1 MTLSWNGLA
10 PCHSVHVRLED
21 GRVVRRHFDHVRSR
35 CVNGDSSVP
44 EKTPSSELPLE
55 LSHKRPPEEPVHA
68 ELPDVPLVVPRDAPP
83 DIPHDVPRDVP
94 HDITQPEMESP
105 HTSEQNC
112 TTSANL
118 RRSGRNHRAR
128 EKLNL

>member
-1 MTLSWNGLA
+1 M
-10 PCHSVHVRLED
+10 
-21 GRVVRRHFDHVRSR
+21 
-35 CVNGDSSVP
+35 NGDSSVP

-55 LSHKRPPEEPVHA
+55 LSPKLPPEEPVHA
-68 ELPDVPLVVPRDAPP
+68 ELPDVPLVVPRDVPP
-83 DIPHDVPRDVP
+83 DVPRDVP